1 MDTRQVPEVEERF
14 GRSINQRFRRV
25 SIAVRQ
31 HRHRKRVPPDV
42 LLWRPIGDVSKAIFD
57 RTNPAFLDRDAPLM
71 GRPCTDAIGLGVS
84 GSLEIDENFHVFG
97 DYQAADIDF
106 GTDLTIL
113 EIGVGY
119 HTNLS
124 PFMDVYANLA
134 YIDIEADALIGS
146 ADDSGLSMGIGLR
159 GSISETVELY
169 GGLDYIDF
177 DDSDSETRANAGIL
191 LSLTE
196 TLSLGL
202 RATLWDDVN
211 VFQINARMYFR

>member
-1 MDTRQVPEVEERF
+1 MLRSVFMVILIAFSATVAAQGTNFNYVQASY
-14 GRSINQRFRRV
+14 GRVDLDAS
-25 SIAVRQ
+25 SL
-31 HRHRKRVPPDV
+31 DV
-42 LLWRPIGDVSKAIFD
+42 DGD
-57 RTNPAFLDRDAPLM
+57 
-71 GRPCTDAIGLGVS
+71 GLGVS

-159 GSISETVELY
+159 GSISEAVELY

-177 DDSDSETRANAGIL
+177 NDSDSETRANAGIL